1 MIAKIDAL
9 AISWRDNRLL
19 GGLTGAWLGRPFG
32 REAHSRVLIYA
43 EPGAIARSQIEPFL
57 HYAESFRA
65 RFGAQFRCRPV
76 ADFLHGRRGPLAD
89 IVLVQPWFTAS
100 GDVVAQGFERLRARM
115 PQARF
120 IFLDSYAHNDLRLG
134 RFVDPHVDLY
144 FKKSIFREVRDYML
158 PRRGDTNLTEYYR
171 RLYALDM
178 PEPRHWAVPE
188 SILKKLRLAP
198 NFFTHQRFMRVFQW
212 SSMPPRVG
220 RTIDVQSRLGNK
232 GAPWY
237 ATMRNDAQKKLE
249 SIRGLTLSPPGKLGL
264 GAFMAELAN
273 ARLCFSPF
281 GYGELCWRDIEA
293 FQTGAVLI
301 KPDMSHL
308 RTLPDLYEPGV
319 TYLPVRWDFS
329 DLEEVV
335 RKALEDEPRMTAIA
349 QEAWS
354 RIARYIREGQFVDDM
369 AEIWNCTPDAQAA

>member
-1 MIAKIDAL
+1 MTAGIDTL
-9 AISWRDNRLL
+9 AISWRDHRLL
-19 GGLTGAWLGRPFG
+19 GGLPGAWLGRPFG
-32 REAHSRVLIYA
+32 SKVRSRVLIYA
-43 EPGAIARSQIEPFL
+43 EPGAIARSQVEPYF
-57 HYAESFRA
+57 HYAESFHA
-65 RFGAQFRCRPV
+65 RFGAQFRCLPV
-76 ADFLHGRRGPLAD
+76 ADFVDGRPGPPAD

-100 GDVVAQGFERLRARM
+100 GEMIAQGFERLRARM
-115 PQARF
+115 PEARL

-144 FKKSIFREVRDYML
+144 FKKSIFRDLQDYMR

-171 RLYALDM
+171 QLYGLDM
-178 PEPRHWAVPE
+178 PALRHWDVPE

-198 NFFTHQRFMRVFQW
+198 NFFTHRRFMRAFQG
-212 SSMPPRVG
+212 SSMPSRNG
-220 RTIDVQSRLGNK
+220 RAIDVQSRLGST

-237 ATMRNDAQKKLE
+237 AAMRKDAQKKLE

-308 RTLPDLYEPGV
+308 STLPDLYEPGV

-335 RKALEDEPRMTAIA
+335 RGALADEPRMSAIA
-349 QEAWS
+349 REAWT
-354 RIARYIREGQFVDDM
+354 RVHRYILEARFVQDM
-369 AEIWNCTPDAQAA
+369 AEIWDCP